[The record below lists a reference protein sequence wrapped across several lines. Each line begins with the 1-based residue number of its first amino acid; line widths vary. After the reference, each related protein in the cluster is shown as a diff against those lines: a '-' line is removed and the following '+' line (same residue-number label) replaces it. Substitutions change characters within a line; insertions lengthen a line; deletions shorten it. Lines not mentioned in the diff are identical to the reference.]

1 MEVQKPELLEKLEEK
16 KISVAKAAEAIGFDP
31 RLLGLYLV
39 NDTYPVPKRILEKL
53 AKREGVVDYSAY
65 PEVPGHLNDVLQPF
79 GIRCE
84 AGAVDP
90 HVPVD
95 DGVQQRFERPGSFVY

>member
-1 MEVQKPELLEKLEEK
+1 MEDYVQRSETDSRTPKRETGDQEMEVQKPELLEKLEEK

-53 AKREGVVDYSAY
+53 AAVVQ
-65 PEVPGHLNDVLQPF
+65 N
-79 GIRCE
+79 
-84 AGAVDP
+84 
-90 HVPVD
+90 
-95 DGVQQRFERPGSFVY
+95 